1 MSDLEVLIQQLI
13 SGLSNGMIIAL
24 IAIGYT
30 LVYGI
35 VELIN
40 FAHGDVVM
48 LGGFFALTLIDPA
61 VVSNPGTG
69 TFVLLIL
76 GAAVFCG
83 LVNMSVDW
91 LFYLPIRR
99 SPRISQLVTA
109 IGVSFVLMNVGLLWG
124 LAPLESLGMGNAPAS
139 PKDFPSLL
147 PTRNLLGEESS
158 LQISYKDI
166 AVVGVTL
173 PLLFGLTI
181 FVKRSR
187 WGIAM
192 RAVAQNP
199 DAAKLMG
206 INVHRVVALA
216 FFIGGALGGIAS
228 VIYAVFNNTVHFQ
241 MGFRIGLDGFT
252 AAVLGGIGNLTGAV
266 LGGLLIGVIRALSDQ
281 YIAARWTGVVVF
293 SILVLVLVFRPTGL
307 LGSRVREKV

>member
-1 MSDLEVLIQQLI
+1 MTDLEVLIQQLI

-48 LGGFFALTLIDPA
+48 LGGFFALTLIDPTFVA
-61 VVSNPGTG
+61 NPSTG
-69 TFVLLIL
+69 TFVLLVI
-76 GAAVFCG
+76 GAGMFCG
-83 LVNMSVDW
+83 LINLLVDRF
-91 LFYLPIRR
+91 FYLPIRR

-109 IGVSFVLMNVGLLWG
+109 IGVSFVLMNIGLLWG
-124 LAPLESLGMGNAPAS
+124 LVPLESFGMGVAPAS

-147 PTRNLLGEESS
+147 PTDNLLGESS
-158 LQISYKDI
+158 VQISYRDL
-166 AVVGVTL
+166 AVVGVTI
-173 PLLFGLTI
+173 PLLLLLSA
-181 FVKRSR
+181 FVKYTR
-187 WGIAM
+187 WGVAM

-206 INVHRVVALA
+206 INVHRIVGLA
-216 FFIGGALGGIAS
+216 FFIGGALGGVAS
-228 VIYAVFNNTVHFQ
+228 VVYAVFNNTVYFQ
-241 MGFRIGLDGFT
+241 MGYRIGLDGFT

-266 LGGLLIGVIRALSDQ
+266 IGGILIGVIRALSDQ
-281 YIAARWTGVVVF
+281 YIATRWTGVVVF